1 MAHVI
6 TDKCTKDAVCVD
18 SCPADAIH
26 PTKTEAAYEAAT
38 QLYIN
43 PAECMDCG
51 ACIAEC
57 PVEAIFTADEVP
69 ADKSA
74 AVDKNAEFYK

>member
-6 TDKCTKDAVCVD
+6 TDACKKDAACVD
-18 SCPADAIH
+18 CCPADAIH
-26 PTKTEAAYEAAT
+26 PTKTEPAFETAT

-57 PVEAIFTADEVP
+57 TVDAIFPADEVP
-69 ADKSA
+69 ADKA
-74 AVDKNAEFYK
+74 AAADKNAEFFK

>member
-6 TDKCTKDAVCVD
+6 TDNCKKDNLCVEA
-18 SCPADAIH
+18 CPGDAIH
-26 PTKTEAAYEAAT
+26 PTQSEPAYEAAT

-51 ACIAEC
+51 ACISEC
-57 PVEAIFTADEVP
+57 SVDAIFTADDVP
-69 ADKSA
+69 ADKA
-74 AVDKNAEFYK
+74 AAIEKNAEFFK

>member
-6 TDKCTKDAVCVD
+6 TDACKKDAACVD
-18 SCPADAIH
+18 CCPADAIH
-26 PTKTEAAYEAAT
+26 PTATEPAFEAAT

-57 PVEAIFTADEVP
+57 TVDAIFPADDVP
-69 ADKSA
+69 ADKA
-74 AVDKNAEFYK
+74 AAAEKNAEFFK

>member
-6 TDKCTKDAVCVD
+6 TDACTKDGKCID

-26 PTKTEAAYEAAT
+26 PTATEAAFETAT
-38 QLYIN
+38 QLYIS

-57 PVEAIFTADEVP
+57 VTDAIFPADDVP
-69 ADKSA
+69 ADKLD
-74 AVDKNAEFYK
+74 AVEKNAEYYK

>member
-6 TDKCTKDAVCVD
+6 TDNCVKDYLCVD
-18 SCPADAIH
+18 ACPGDAIH
-26 PTKTEAAYEAAT
+26 PTKAEPAAETAT

-51 ACIAEC
+51 ACISEC
-57 PVEAIFTADEVP
+57 TKDAIFPADDVP
-69 ADKSA
+69 ADKA
-74 AVDKNAEFYK
+74 DATDKNAAFFA